1 MFIQISSMIMLV
13 WLNMVSVLQLFH
25 VYVTWTWYSS
35 TWVWSQSLTWIFLQI
50 VHVFNRISDCSLLVS
65 LFECHYPSI
74 YIQRRFGQ
82 LCHALEISIFFKCL
96 VEGKKTLFLHLMFH
110 EINYTHTFA
119 QYLILTFDVT
129 WRLFSCFRIM

>member
-35 TWVWSQSLTWIFLQI
+35 TWVWSQSLTWLFLQI

-82 LCHALEISIFFKCL
+82 LCHALEISIFFK
-96 VEGKKTLFLHLMFH
+96 MFGWR
-110 EINYTHTFA
+110 EKNFVS
-119 QYLILTFDVT
+119 TFDVPWNKLYT
-129 WRLFSCFRIM
+129 YLCPIPHSNIWCYMTLI